1 MNSDTWQNLY
11 RHVKA
16 PQLDP
21 AVVGFNV
28 NIDRIIPVTP
38 ALPESPLLC
47 QPDLFELR
55 ARLLHSMKNCT
66 AEEWFVTDPAR
77 YLGFTRVF
85 SGTGSLS
92 IGGQAGIAAVH
103 LSSIG
108 VPDVLC
114 ITHSAGPE
122 TGKILIKANVRVLAL
137 NPETTGPEDE
147 IHLVFEYPPGLVPL
161 AEGAI
166 SRNNRFIVSPACD
179 PASAFIPGAI
189 EGKVIS
195 AVSRYTR
202 VFLSGYQYFSH
213 DSEFVRAA
221 GQIQHMKTDNPSM
234 RVHVECVSVTD
245 DAVIGGF
252 ARRILPVADSIG
264 LNEHELLLLLHHLCP
279 EDSAYDISR
288 HLSAHELVRGALFV
302 CRKSGI
308 RRLHLHTFGY
318 YVLVIK
324 KESASPGDSLNA
336 LLFAA
341 LTTVRVAQGSTN
353 EISPV
358 GLRALE
364 QIEKAI
370 GPCQSPGIYVA
381 GTHWIIVIPTII
393 AHNITK
399 SSGLGDILSST
410 AFVADRF

>member
-1 MNSDTWQNLY
+1 MNSDTWQKLY
-11 RHVKA
+11 RYVRT

-21 AVVGFNV
+21 AVAGFNV
-28 NIDRIIPVTP
+28 NIDRIIPVTA
-38 ALPESPLLC
+38 ALLKSPLLC
-47 QPDLFELR
+47 QPDLAELR
-55 ARLLHSMKNCT
+55 ARLLHSMETCT

-77 YLGFTRVF
+77 YQRFTRVF
-85 SGTGSLS
+85 AGTGSLS

-108 VPDVLC
+108 VPEVIC

-122 TGKILIKANVRVLAL
+122 TGKILASAGVRVLAI
-137 NPETTGPEDE
+137 NPGTTGPADE

-161 AEGAI
+161 APGVI
-166 SRNNRFIVSPACD
+166 PRNNRFIASPACD
-179 PASAFIPGAI
+179 PASALVPEEIA
-189 EGKVIS
+189 GKVIS
-195 AVSRYTR
+195 TISRYTR
-202 VFLSGYQYFSH
+202 VFLSGYQYLSH

-221 GQIQHMKTDNPSM
+221 DQILHMKNQNPSM

-252 ARRILPVADSIG
+252 ARHILPVADSIG

-279 EDSAYDISR
+279 QEPAYDSSG
-288 HLSAHELVRGALFV
+288 HLSPGELVRGALLV
-302 CRKSGI
+302 CKKSDV

-318 YVLVIK
+318 YVLVTK
-324 KESASPGDSLNA
+324 KESACPDDSFNA
-336 LLFAA
+336 LLFAS
-341 LTTVRVAQGSTN
+341 LTTVNAAQGSTT

-358 GLRALE
+358 GLSALE
-364 QIEKAI
+364 QIEETI
-370 GPCQSPGIYVA
+370 GPCQSPGVFVS
-381 GTHWIIVIPTII
+381 GTHRVMVIPTII